1 MKDYSLK
8 INGHKYSVQVN
19 DLNEESKMAKV
30 VLNGVSYD
38 VEIDGI
44 STVHPMVKPQVAR
57 STQYATNVTP
67 ALVEST
73 PVAPTHTGAGQAVR
87 SPLPGTIV
95 GVNVK
100 VGDKVNVGD
109 TLLILEAMKM
119 ENNIDADFGGVVKEI
134 SAKAGATVM
143 EGEILVVI
151 G

>member
-30 VLNGVSYD
+30 VLNGVSYE

-44 STVHPMVKPQVAR
+44 STIHPKVKPQVAR

-67 ALVEST
+67 SLVEPT
-73 PVAPTHTGAGQAVR
+73 PVAAAHSGAGHAVR

-95 GVNVK
+95 DIK
-100 VGDKVNVGD
+100 VAVGAKVSQGD
-109 TLLILEAMKM
+109 TLAILEAMKM
-119 ENNIDADFGGVVKEI
+119 ENNIDSDVAGVVKEI
-134 SAKAGATVM
+134 SVQKGATVM
-143 EGEILVVI
+143 EGQILLVI
-151 G
+151 E

>member
-8 INGHKYSVQVN
+8 INGHKYSVQIN
-19 DLNEESKMAKV
+19 DLNEQSKMAKV
-30 VLNGVSYD
+30 VLNGVAYD

-44 STVHPMVKPQVAR
+44 STVQPTVKPQVAR
-57 STQYATNVTP
+57 STQNATNVTP
-67 ALVEST
+67 SLVEST
-73 PVAPTHTGAGQAVR
+73 PVVKAHTGAGQAVR

-95 GVNVK
+95 SVNVSVGAK
-100 VGDKVNVGD
+100 VAAGD

-119 ENNIDADFGGVVKEI
+119 ENNIDADCAGTVKEI

-151 G
+151 E

>member
-44 STVHPMVKPQVAR
+44 STIHPTVKPQVAR

-67 ALVEST
+67 TLVETT
-73 PVAPTHTGAGQAVR
+73 PVAATHTGAGQAVR
-87 SPLPGTIV
+87 SPLPGTVV
-95 GVNVK
+95 GVKVK
-100 VGDKVNVGD
+100 AGDKVSQGD
-109 TLLILEAMKM
+109 TLLVLEAMKM
-119 ENNIDADFGGVVKEI
+119 ENNIDADTTGVVKEI
-134 SAKAGATVM
+134 SIKEGDTVM
-143 EGEILVVI
+143 EGQILVVI
-151 G
+151 E

>member
-1 MKDYSLK
+1 
-8 INGHKYSVQVN
+8 
-19 DLNEESKMAKV
+19 MAKV

-38 VEIDGI
+38 IEIDGI
-44 STVHPMVKPQVAR
+44 STVHPKVKPQVAR

-67 ALVEST
+67 TLVETTT

-87 SPLPGTIV
+87 SPLPGTLV

-119 ENNIDADFGGVVKEI
+119 ENNIDADFAGVVKEI
-134 SAKAGATVM
+134 PAQVGATVM